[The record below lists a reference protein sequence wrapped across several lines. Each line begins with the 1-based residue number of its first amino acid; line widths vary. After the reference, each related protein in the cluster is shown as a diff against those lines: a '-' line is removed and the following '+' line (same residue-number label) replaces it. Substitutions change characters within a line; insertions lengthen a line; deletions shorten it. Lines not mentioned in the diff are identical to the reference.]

1 MNLLKTPDTL
11 PICANCGVYFIYLD
25 ILEKI
30 TVIRSFDDCI
40 YIYIYELHSHRNIY
54 HNSPTPVSCSKV
66 LAIYSHTK
74 HWHDIIDYV
83 CLIVYP
89 LSKDWRTQPDETPT
103 WYQWLSAK
111 QQYLQHISTI
121 LHSAF
126 KNIWIFMK
134 YALIKICNKNC
145 WNYRIENIIQINIF
159 YPKYSQTVVF
169 DEGVSIVLLGFIFFI
184 ELQRW
189 YSDSM
194 PTKCTYTG
202 P

>member
-1 MNLLKTPDTL
+1 MIDIRYRSGYELIKDTWYL
-11 PICANCGVYFIYLD
+11 AHMCKLWGVFYTSRYFGENYCYKEFWWL
-25 ILEKI
+25 
-30 TVIRSFDDCI
+30 

-89 LSKDWRTQPDETPT
+89 FSKDWQTQPDETPT

-169 DEGVSIVLLGFIFFI
+169 DEGVSIVLLGYIF
-184 ELQRW
+184 L
-189 YSDSM
+189 
-194 PTKCTYTG
+194 
-202 P
+202 